1 MSEIKLQ
8 QAYRVE
14 IIESER
20 GWGQKIDEVK
30 YFDSE
35 ADAKFFCT
43 NYNKDNPAGPAPD
56 WYMQANY
63 CGKVR

>member
-8 QAYRVE
+8 QAYKVE

-20 GWGQKIDEVK
+20 GWGTKIDEVK

-35 ADAKFFCT
+35 ESAKFFCA
-43 NYNKDNPAGPAPD
+43 NFNKDNKPGPAPD